1 MNERIRIG
9 HVAQREREN
18 GWFVFV
24 LTARPEYAEDRVKF
38 YSTDSCKTKSTLV
51 NNEMKVNKGEDVLN
65 NPKIGVEVS
74 ERDTQGNDTTLSA
87 LNNDNKYKL
96 DTEYT
101 IQ

>member
-1 MNERIRIG
+1 
-9 HVAQREREN
+9 
-18 GWFVFV
+18 
-24 LTARPEYAEDRVKF
+24 
-38 YSTDSCKTKSTLV
+38 
-51 NNEMKVNKGEDVLN
+51 MKVNKGEDVLN
-65 NPKIGVEVS
+65 NPKIGGEVS

>member
-1 MNERIRIG
+1 MWPKESERMAG
-9 HVAQREREN
+9 LSLY
-18 GWFVFV
+18 
-24 LTARPEYAEDRVKF
+24 LTDRPEYDEDRVN
-38 YSTDSCKTKSTLV
+38 LIQLI
-51 NNEMKVNKGEDVLN
+51 LN

-74 ERDTQGNDTTLSA
+74 DRDTQGNDTTLSA

>member
-1 MNERIRIG
+1 M
-9 HVAQREREN
+9 AQREREN
-18 GWFVFV
+18 GWLSFY
-24 LTARPEYAEDRVKF
+24 LTDRPEYDEDRVNLIQLIPV
-38 YSTDSCKTKSTLV
+38 KTKSTLV
-51 NNEMKVNKGEDVLN
+51 SNEMKVNKGEDVLN

>member
-1 MNERIRIG
+1 MWPKDKERF
-9 HVAQREREN
+9 
-18 GWFVFV
+18 GWLSFY
-24 LTARPEYAEDRVKF
+24 LTDRPEYDEDRVNLIQLIPV
-38 YSTDSCKTKSTLV
+38 KTKSTLV
-51 NNEMKVNKGEDVLN
+51 SNEMKVNKGEDVLN